1 MSPARATPSPPT
13 VLIADDDAA
22 VRESLSRLL
31 RAEGYEVRT
40 APGGTAVLELLKQA
54 PAHLDLA
61 LLDLNMP
68 DKNGWATLDR
78 LFEARPGLPVV
89 ILTGLPN
96 QRPLAEATGVRALV
110 EKPVP
115 VEALLQLLD
124 QLLTE
129 DACGRREPAV
139 PPAFRH
145 LRPATAVGRRYQ
157 PLQLITPYTPGG
169 LNE

>member
-1 MSPARATPSPPT
+1 MSSARSTPRPPT

-40 APGGTAVLELLKQA
+40 APSGAAVLELMQQA
-54 PAHLDLA
+54 PEGLDLA

-68 DKNGWATLDR
+68 GKNGWATLDR
-78 LFEARPGLPVV
+78 LFETRPGLPVV

-115 VEALLQLLD
+115 VEALLQLLE
-124 QLLTE
+124 QLLAE
-129 DACGRREPAV
+129 GEPGRPETPV
-139 PPAFRH
+139 LPAFRH
-145 LRPATAVGRRYQ
+145 LRPASTVVRRYQ
-157 PLQLITPYTPGG
+157 ALQSITPYTPGG

>member
-96 QRPLAEATGVRALV
+96 QRPSPR
-110 EKPVP
+110 PP
-115 VEALLQLLD
+115 
-124 QLLTE
+124 
-129 DACGRREPAV
+129 ACGPWSRSPF
-139 PPAFRH
+139 PS
-145 LRPATAVGRRYQ
+145 RPCSSSST
-157 PLQLITPYTPGG
+157 
-169 LNE
+169 NS